1 MFYFVSVLFLKNDG
15 TFKKMRELCVRSLFC
30 FSVVLICFH
39 FSRCILF
46 CCICRYLFYFVSFI
60 LFCLL
65 QFCLYLL
72 LVFCFCKL
80 KNAWELREL
89 CISWFITIAVLKMYM
104 KKLRTPEWLKTSTFS
119 CNTSVKLYTNGTLTL
134 LKFCHLLTFCDV
146 FSCKLFTRNHKIS
159 LALRAR
165 RARAILFPLKKLLG
179 LINTKYCTRNHVM
192 TYTYSSV
199 WVKSKEGWYQCQ
211 WPGFWQSHQQI
222 QMTAPIWLMRVWLS
236 LWLSMST
243 LVGID
248 VALDTI
254 IIITL

>member
-1 MFYFVSVLFLKNDG
+1 
-15 TFKKMRELCVRSLFC
+15 
-30 FSVVLICFH
+30 
-39 FSRCILF
+39 
-46 CCICRYLFYFVSFI
+46 
-60 LFCLL
+60 
-65 QFCLYLL
+65 
-72 LVFCFCKL
+72 
-80 KNAWELREL
+80 
-89 CISWFITIAVLKMYM
+89 MYM

-119 CNTSVKLYTNGTLTL
+119 CNTSVKLYTNGTRTL

-146 FSCKLFTRNHKIS
+146 FSCILFTNNHKIS

-165 RARAILFPLKKLLG
+165 RASAILLPLKKLLV

-199 WVKSKEGWYQCQ
+199 WVKSKEGWYQWQ

-222 QMTAPIWLMRVWLS
+222 QMTAHTWLIRVWLS

-248 VALDTI
+248 VASDTI
-254 IIITL
+254 IIITLEQHGRRNDVYQRWHEEDLALLSRRLVFWNTVQKNKGKKHWISRKNNSITLN